1 MYVSAPVERLYTP
14 LVACWWLGMVMY
26 LHWWAGMS
34 GSAEPPR
41 RHLRLI
47 ANNGKLI
54 EQS

>member
-1 MYVSAPVERLYTP
+1 MFLSGPLERLHVP
-14 LVACWWLGMVMY
+14 VVACWWLGMVVC

-34 GSAEPPR
+34 VRTAPPR

-47 ANNGKLI
+47 SDHGKLL